1 MKNKSK
7 KCWKEVVPK
16 LILAV
21 PQTFWQ
27 FLAIH
32 YMNYLSLFSVFCGF
46 FTLVLFFLFDWQSWI
61 NLRAGRLN
69 SRAFSFLVNSSWS
82 RHSNTL
88 DKSVSR
94 APKAAPLS
102 TDLFHFSS
110 VSKRHSCGLW
120 TFLNLPWFLKKYF
133 QKARIF
139 V

>member
-1 MKNKSK
+1 MLKRSG
-7 KCWKEVVPK
+7 PK
-16 LILAV
+16 VDPCSTPNILAIFGYSLYELFV
-21 PQTFWQ
+21 FVLS
-27 FLAIH
+27 FLWIF
-32 YMNYLSLFSVFCGF
+32 YPCFLCGR
-46 FTLVLFFLFDWQSWI
+46 QSWI
-61 NLRAGRLN
+61 NLGAGRLN

-82 RHSNTL
+82 RHSNAL

-120 TFLNLPWFLKKYF
+120 TFLNLAWFLKKYF